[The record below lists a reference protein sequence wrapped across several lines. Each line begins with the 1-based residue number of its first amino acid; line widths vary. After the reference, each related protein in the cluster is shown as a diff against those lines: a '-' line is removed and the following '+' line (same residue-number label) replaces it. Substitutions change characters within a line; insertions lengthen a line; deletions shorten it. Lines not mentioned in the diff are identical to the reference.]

1 LVWIGRSAAVLTLGF
16 WLFGAQARAQ
26 DSSLMDM
33 NMNMGC
39 MLMAGMHE
47 LQVAVYQSGAL
58 DDSCED
64 LPGPGPAVVT
74 ISSASKELRDM
85 TTEVRIVRGDEA
97 EKTASAAGLDPVTLA
112 YAPAKTYPTGVVT
125 LNVNFDK
132 AGKYTVLVTVSDNK
146 DMVMSGHL
154 GMTVGAGSRQAI
166 YAFLASG
173 AILAAA
179 LGYYLWD
186 RRRKSKLSLK
196 SS

>member
-1 LVWIGRSAAVLTLGF
+1 MIGIGRIAAALTLGF
-16 WLFGAQARAQ
+16 ALWGTKAQAQ
-26 DSSLMDM
+26 DTSLMDM

-74 ISSASKELRDM
+74 LSSASKELRDL
-85 TTEVRIVRGDEA
+85 TTEVRIVRGDTGEA
-97 EKTASAAGLDPVTLA
+97 ASSTSLDPITLV
-112 YAPAKTYPTGVVT
+112 YAPPKAYPTGVIT
-125 LNVNFDK
+125 LKTNFDK
-132 AGKYTVLVTVSDNK
+132 AGKYTVLATVRDDK

-154 GMTVGAGSRQAI
+154 GITVGAGSRQVI

-173 AILAAA
+173 VILAAA
-179 LGYYLWD
+179 LGYYLWEH
-186 RRRKSKLSLK
+186 RRKSKMSFK
-196 SS
+196 GS

>member
-1 LVWIGRSAAVLTLGF
+1 MIGIGRLPAALTLGF
-16 WLFGAQARAQ
+16 ALWGTQARAQ

-64 LPGPGPAVVT
+64 LPVPGPAVVT
-74 ISSASKELRDM
+74 LSSASKELRDL
-85 TTEVRIVRGDEA
+85 TTEVRIVRGDTGEA
-97 EKTASAAGLDPVTLA
+97 ASGTSLDPITLV
-112 YAPAKTYPTGVVT
+112 YAPPKAYPTGVIT
-125 LNVNFDK
+125 LNTNFDK
-132 AGKYTVLVTVSDNK
+132 AGKYTVLATVKDDK

-154 GMTVGAGSRQAI
+154 GITVGAGSRQVI

-173 AILAAA
+173 VILAAA
-179 LGYYLWD
+179 LGYYLWEH
-186 RRRKSKLSLK
+186 RRKSKFLK

>member
-1 LVWIGRSAAVLTLGF
+1 MIGIGRIAAALTLGF
-16 WLFGAQARAQ
+16 ALWGTKAQAQ
-26 DSSLMDM
+26 DTSLMDM

-74 ISSASKELRDM
+74 LSSASKELRDL
-85 TTEVRIVRGDEA
+85 TTEVRIVRGDTGEA
-97 EKTASAAGLDPVTLA
+97 ASGTSLDPITLV
-112 YAPAKTYPTGVVT
+112 YAPPKAYPTGVIT
-125 LNVNFDK
+125 LNTNFDK
-132 AGKYTVLVTVSDNK
+132 AGKYTVLATVRDDN

-154 GMTVGAGSRQAI
+154 GITVGAGSRQVI

-173 AILAAA
+173 VILAAA
-179 LGYYLWD
+179 LGYYLWEH
-186 RRRKSKLSLK
+186 RRN
-196 SS
+196 

>member
-1 LVWIGRSAAVLTLGF
+1 MIGIGRFAAALTLGF
-16 WLFGAQARAQ
+16 ALWGTKAQAQ
-26 DSSLMDM
+26 DTSLMDM

-74 ISSASKELRDM
+74 LSSASKELRDL
-85 TTEVRIVRGDEA
+85 TTEVRIVRGDTGEA
-97 EKTASAAGLDPVTLA
+97 ASGTSLDPITLV
-112 YAPAKTYPTGVVT
+112 YAPPKAYPTGVIT
-125 LNVNFDK
+125 LNTNFDK
-132 AGKYTVLVTVSDNK
+132 AGKYTVLATVRDDK

-154 GMTVGAGSRQAI
+154 GITVGAGSRQVI

-173 AILAAA
+173 VILAAA
-179 LGYYLWD
+179 LGYYLWEH
-186 RRRKSKLSLK
+186 RRKSKMSFK
-196 SS
+196 GS

>member
-1 LVWIGRSAAVLTLGF
+1 MIGIGRIAAALTLGF
-16 WLFGAQARAQ
+16 ALWGTKAQAQ
-26 DSSLMDM
+26 DTSLMDM

-74 ISSASKELRDM
+74 LSSASKEFRDL
-85 TTEVRIVRGDEA
+85 TTEVRIVRGDTGEA
-97 EKTASAAGLDPVTLA
+97 ASGTSLDPITLV
-112 YAPAKTYPTGVVT
+112 YAPPKAYPTGVIT
-125 LNVNFDK
+125 LNTNFDK
-132 AGKYTVLVTVSDNK
+132 AGKYTVLATVRDDK

-154 GMTVGAGSRQAI
+154 GITVGAGSRQVI

-173 AILAAA
+173 VILAAA
-179 LGYYLWD
+179 LGYYLWEH
-186 RRRKSKLSLK
+186 RRKSKMSFK
-196 SS
+196 GS

>member
-1 LVWIGRSAAVLTLGF
+1 MIGIGRIAAALTLGF
-16 WLFGAQARAQ
+16 ALWGTKAQAQ
-26 DSSLMDM
+26 DTSLMDM

-74 ISSASKELRDM
+74 LSSASKELRDL
-85 TTEVRIVRGDEA
+85 TTEVRIVRGDTGEA
-97 EKTASAAGLDPVTLA
+97 ASGTSLDPITLV
-112 YAPAKTYPTGVVT
+112 YAPPKAYPTGVIT
-125 LNVNFDK
+125 LNTNFDK
-132 AGKYTVLVTVSDNK
+132 AGKYTVLATVRDDK

-154 GMTVGAGSRQAI
+154 GITVGAGSRQVI

-173 AILAAA
+173 VILAAA
-179 LGYYLWD
+179 LGYYLWEH
-186 RRRKSKLSLK
+186 RRKSKMSFRG
-196 SS
+196 S

>member
-1 LVWIGRSAAVLTLGF
+1 MIGIGRIAAALTLGF
-16 WLFGAQARAQ
+16 ALWGTKAQAQ
-26 DSSLMDM
+26 DTSLMDM

-74 ISSASKELRDM
+74 LSSASKELRDL
-85 TTEVRIVRGDEA
+85 TTEVRIVRGDTGEA
-97 EKTASAAGLDPVTLA
+97 ASSTSLDPITLV
-112 YAPAKTYPTGVVT
+112 YAPPKAYPTGVIT
-125 LNVNFDK
+125 LNTNFDK
-132 AGKYTVLVTVSDNK
+132 AGKYTVLATVRDDK

-154 GMTVGAGSRQAI
+154 GITVGAGSRQVI

-173 AILAAA
+173 VILAAA
-179 LGYYLWD
+179 LGYYLWEH
-186 RRRKSKLSLK
+186 RRKSKMSFK
-196 SS
+196 GS

>member
-1 LVWIGRSAAVLTLGF
+1 MIGSGRFAAVLTLGF
-16 WLFGAQARAQ
+16 WLYGAQAQAQ

-85 TTEVRIVRGDEA
+85 TTEVRIVRGHEV
-97 EKTASAAGLDPVTLA
+97 EKTASSKGLDPVTLV
-112 YAPAKTYPTGVVT
+112 YASPKTYPTGVVT

-132 AGKYTVLVTVSDNK
+132 AGKYTVLVTVSDKK

-154 GMTVGAGSRQAI
+154 GMTVGAGSRQVI
-166 YAFLASG
+166 YAFIASG
-173 AILAAA
+173 IILAGA
-179 LGYYLWD
+179 LGYHFLD
-186 RRRKSKLSLK
+186 HRRKTKMAVK
-196 SS
+196 GG

>member
-1 LVWIGRSAAVLTLGF
+1 MIGIGRIAAALTLGF
-16 WLFGAQARAQ
+16 ALWGTKAQAQ
-26 DSSLMDM
+26 DTSLMDM

-74 ISSASKELRDM
+74 LSSASKELRDL
-85 TTEVRIVRGDEA
+85 TTEVRIVRGDAGEA
-97 EKTASAAGLDPVTLA
+97 ASGTSLDPITLV
-112 YAPAKTYPTGVVT
+112 YAPPKAYPTGVIT
-125 LNVNFDK
+125 LNTNFDK
-132 AGKYTVLVTVSDNK
+132 AGKYTVLATVRDDK

-154 GMTVGAGSRQAI
+154 GITVGAGSRQVI

-173 AILAAA
+173 VILAAA
-179 LGYYLWD
+179 LGYYLWEH
-186 RRRKSKLSLK
+186 RRKSKMSFK
-196 SS
+196 GS